1 MSLKDWAM
9 ASRNKGVSLN
19 GVSLAVTVQLLV
31 VFGGLP
37 AIAMA
42 IVLLW
47 RSGWSPVASGTCALM
62 IIGIWVG
69 CVMAAREQILFPLRT
84 LSNLLAALREGD
96 YSLRAASA
104 RRADALGEVMRELN
118 GLSQAL
124 QTDRQEA
131 TETNALLLAVISNI
145 DLAVFT
151 FDEED
156 RLRLVNDA
164 GIRLLN
170 RRSKEILGSTASDLG
185 LSECLQGNRSG
196 LLQRSFPGSFGTR
209 WEIRRSAFRQ
219 QGRPH
224 QLLVLS
230 DLSQTLREEERRA
243 WQRLIRVLGHEL
255 NNSLG
260 PIQSISDSLS
270 MVARRNPPERTK
282 EWESDLIAGLDV
294 IRDRTSALGR
304 FMEAYSQLARLPAP
318 RRQACE
324 IGELVRRAAKLEYRM
339 TIVVEPGFEGLV
351 NLDPDQIEQALINLI
366 KNAVDAVTETHG
378 EVHIRWTLDRRN
390 LEIEVLDGG
399 AGLPNT
405 TNLFVPFFTTKPGG
419 SGIGLVL
426 SRQIAEA
433 HGGTL
438 TVENR
443 RNQPGCRAL
452 LRIVA

>member
-1 MSLKDWAM
+1 M
-9 ASRNKGVSLN
+9 ADRNHGIPLNRVSL
-19 GVSLAVTVQLLV
+19 VATVQLLV
-31 VFGGLP
+31 VLGGFP
-37 AIAMA
+37 AIAIA
-42 IVLLW
+42 ITLLW
-47 RSGWSPVASGTCALM
+47 QSGWPPIAIGSCAL
-62 IIGIWVG
+62 IILSVWIG
-69 CVMAAREQILFPLRT
+69 CAIAGREQILFPLRT
-84 LSNLLAALREGD
+84 LTNLLAALREGD

-104 RRADALGEVMRELN
+104 RRRDALGEVMRELN

-124 QTDRQEA
+124 QTERQEA

-151 FDEED
+151 FDEEN

-164 GIRLLN
+164 GVRLLN
-170 RRSKEILGSTASDLG
+170 RQSDEILGSTAADLG
-185 LSECLQGNRSG
+185 LAECLQGNRISV
-196 LLQRSFPGSFGTR
+196 LQRSFPGSFGTR

-230 DLSQTLREEERRA
+230 DLSQALREEERRA

-270 MVARRNPPERTK
+270 MVARRSRAERSK

-318 RRQACE
+318 RRQPCE
-324 IGELVRRAAKLEYRM
+324 IGELVRRAAKLEYRLA
-339 TIVVEPGFEGLV
+339 VVLETGFDGLV
-351 NLDPDQIEQALINLI
+351 NLDPDQIEQVLINLI
-366 KNAVDAVTETHG
+366 KNAVDAVAETRG
-378 EVHIRWTLDRRN
+378 EVRVRWTLEHRN
-390 LEIEVLDGG
+390 LEIEVLDEGT
-399 AGLPNT
+399 GLPNT
-405 TNLFVPFFTTKPGG
+405 ANLFVPFFTTKPGG
-419 SGIGLVL
+419 NGIGLVL

-438 TVENR
+438 IVENR
-443 RNQPGCRAL
+443 KDRSGCRAL
-452 LRIVA
+452 LRLVA

>member
-1 MSLKDWAM
+1 M
-9 ASRNKGVSLN
+9 ANRSHGISFNRVSL
-19 GVSLAVTVQLLV
+19 VATVQLLV
-31 VFGGLP
+31 ALGGLP
-37 AIAMA
+37 AIAIA
-42 IVLLW
+42 IALLW
-47 RSGWSPVASGTCALM
+47 QSGWSPIVSGSCALL
-62 IIGIWVG
+62 IIGVWIG
-69 CVMAAREQILFPLRT
+69 CVIAGREQILFPLRT

-104 RRADALGEVMRELN
+104 RRRDALGEVMRELN

-124 QTDRQEA
+124 QTERQEA

-151 FDEED
+151 FDEES

-164 GIRLLN
+164 GTRLLN
-170 RRSKEILGSTASDLG
+170 KQGDELLGSTASELG
-185 LSECLQGNRSG
+185 LVECLQGNRSG
-196 LLQRSFPGSFGTR
+196 VLQRSFPGSFGTR

-230 DLSQTLREEERRA
+230 DLSQTLRDEERRA

-270 MVARRNPPERTK
+270 MVVRRSPPERSR
-282 EWESDLIAGLDV
+282 EWESDLVAGLEV

-318 RRQACE
+318 RRQPCE

-339 TIVVEPGFEGLV
+339 AVLVEPCFDGLA

-366 KNAVDAVTETHG
+366 RNAVDAVVETHG
-378 EVHIRWTLDRRN
+378 AVRVRWSLEGQN
-390 LEIEVLDGG
+390 LEIEVLDEG

-419 SGIGLVL
+419 NGIGLVL

-438 TVENR
+438 IVENR
-443 RNQPGCRAL
+443 KDRSGCRAL
-452 LRIVA
+452 LRVVA

>member
-1 MSLKDWAM
+1 MPNRHHGILSQRLSLVA
-9 ASRNKGVSLN
+9 
-19 GVSLAVTVQLLV
+19 TVQLLV
-31 VFGGLP
+31 ALGGLP
-37 AIAMA
+37 AIAIA
-42 IVLLW
+42 VTLLW
-47 RSGWSPVASGTCALM
+47 RSGWSPVAIGSCAFL
-62 IIGIWVG
+62 IISVWIG
-69 CVMAAREQILFPLRT
+69 CVIAGREQILFPLRT
-84 LSNLLAALREGD
+84 LSNLLAVLREGD

-104 RRADALGEVMRELN
+104 RRPDVLGEVMRELN

-124 QTDRQEA
+124 QTERQEA

-151 FDEED
+151 FDEENK
-156 RLRLVNDA
+156 LRLVNDA
-164 GIRLLN
+164 GIKLLN
-170 RRSKEILGSTASDLG
+170 RQGDELLGGTASELG
-185 LSECLQGNRSG
+185 LVECLQGNRSG
-196 LLQRSFPGSFGTR
+196 VLQRSFPGSFGTR

-270 MVARRNPPERTK
+270 MVARRSPPERSE
-282 EWESDLIAGLDV
+282 EWESDLVAGLDV

-318 RRQACE
+318 RRRPCQ
-324 IGELVRRAAKLEYRM
+324 IGGLVRRAAKLEYRM
-339 TIVVEPGFEGLV
+339 SVVVEPDHDGLV
-351 NLDPDQIEQALINLI
+351 NLDPDQIEQVLINLI
-366 KNAVDAVTETHG
+366 RNAVDAIAETRG
-378 EVHIRWTLDRRN
+378 EVRVRWSLVRGN
-390 LEIEVLDGG
+390 LEIEVLDEG
-399 AGLPNT
+399 AGLQNT
-405 TNLFVPFFTTKPGG
+405 ANLFVPFFTTKPGG
-419 SGIGLVL
+419 NGIGLVL

-438 TVENR
+438 PVENR
-443 RNQPGCRAL
+443 EDRSGCSAL
-452 LRIVA
+452 LRVVA

>member
-1 MSLKDWAM
+1 MPNPHHGILSQRLSLVA
-9 ASRNKGVSLN
+9 
-19 GVSLAVTVQLLV
+19 TVQLLV
-31 VFGGLP
+31 ALGGFP
-37 AIAMA
+37 AIAIA
-42 IVLLW
+42 VTLLW
-47 RSGWSPVASGTCALM
+47 RSGWSPVAIGSCAFL
-62 IIGIWVG
+62 IISVWIG
-69 CVMAAREQILFPLRT
+69 CVIAGREQILFPLRT

-104 RRADALGEVMRELN
+104 RRPDALGEVMRELN

-124 QTDRQEA
+124 QTERQEA

-151 FDEED
+151 FDEENK
-156 RLRLVNDA
+156 LRLVNDA
-164 GIRLLN
+164 GIKLLN
-170 RRSKEILGSTASDLG
+170 RQGNELLGGTASELG
-185 LSECLQGNRSG
+185 LVECLQGNRSG
-196 LLQRSFPGSFGTR
+196 VLQRSFPGSFGTR

-270 MVARRNPPERTK
+270 MVARRSPPERSEK
-282 EWESDLIAGLDV
+282 WESDLVAGLDV

-318 RRQACE
+318 RRRPCQ

-339 TIVVEPGFEGLV
+339 SVVVEPGHDGLV
-351 NLDPDQIEQALINLI
+351 NLDPDQIEQVLINLI
-366 KNAVDAVTETHG
+366 RNAVDAIAETRG
-378 EVHIRWTLDRRN
+378 EVRVRWSLVRGN
-390 LEIEVLDGG
+390 LEIEVLDEG
-399 AGLPNT
+399 AGLQNT
-405 TNLFVPFFTTKPGG
+405 ANLFVPFFTTKPGG
-419 SGIGLVL
+419 NGIGLVL

-438 TVENR
+438 LVENR
-443 RNQPGCRAL
+443 EDRSGCSAL
-452 LRIVA
+452 LRVVA

>member
-1 MSLKDWAM
+1 MRLKDWKM
-9 ASRNKGVSLN
+9 ANPNHGLSSNR
-19 GVSLAVTVQLLV
+19 VSLAAAVQLV
-31 VFGGLP
+31 VLFGGLP
-37 AIAMA
+37 AIAIA

-47 RSGWSPVASGTCALM
+47 RSGWSPVASGSCALM
-62 IIGIWVG
+62 IIGIWIG
-69 CVMAAREQILFPLRT
+69 CVLAVREQIVFPLRT

-118 GLSQAL
+118 DLGQAL

-151 FDEED
+151 FDEEN

-170 RRSKEILGSTASDLG
+170 RQSEEILGSTASDLG
-185 LSECLQGNRSG
+185 LIECLQGNRTAV
-196 LLQRSFPGSFGTR
+196 LQRSFPGSFGTR

-260 PIQSISDSLS
+260 PIQSIPDSLTT
-270 MVARRNPPERTK
+270 VARRPPPEHSK

-294 IRDRTSALGR
+294 IRDRTLALGR
-304 FMEAYSQLARLPAP
+304 FMGGYSQLARLPAP
-318 RRQACE
+318 RRQPCQ
-324 IGELVRRAAKLEYRM
+324 IGELVRRAAKLEYRLAV
-339 TIVVEPGFEGLV
+339 VVEPGFEGLV

-366 KNAVDAVTETHG
+366 KNAVDAVAETHG
-378 EVHIRWTLDRRN
+378 EVRIR
-390 LEIEVLDGG
+390 
-399 AGLPNT
+399 
-405 TNLFVPFFTTKPGG
+405 
-419 SGIGLVL
+419 
-426 SRQIAEA
+426 
-433 HGGTL
+433 
-438 TVENR
+438 
-443 RNQPGCRAL
+443 
-452 LRIVA
+452 

>member
-1 MSLKDWAM
+1 M
-9 ASRNKGVSLN
+9 ANPNHGLSSNR
-19 GVSLAVTVQLLV
+19 VSLAAVVQLLV
-31 VFGGLP
+31 LFGGLP
-37 AIAMA
+37 AIAIA

-47 RSGWSPVASGTCALM
+47 RSGWSLVASGSCVLM
-62 IIGIWVG
+62 IVGIWIG
-69 CVMAAREQILFPLRT
+69 CVVAARERIVFPLRT

-104 RRADALGEVMRELN
+104 RRTDALGEVMRELN
-118 GLSQAL
+118 DLSQAL

-151 FDEED
+151 FDEEN

-170 RRSKEILGSTASDLG
+170 RRSEEILGSTASDLG
-185 LSECLQGNRSG
+185 LMECLQGERTAV
-196 LLQRSFPGSFGTR
+196 LQRSFPGSFGTR

-270 MVARRNPPERTK
+270 TVARRPPSERSK
-282 EWESDLIAGLDV
+282 EWESDLIAGLNV
-294 IRDRTSALGR
+294 VRDRTSALGR
-304 FMEAYSQLARLPAP
+304 FMGAYSQLARLPAP
-318 RRQACE
+318 RRQPCE
-324 IGELVRRAAKLEYRM
+324 IGELLRRAAKLEYRLAV
-339 TIVVEPGFEGLV
+339 VVEPGFEGLV

-378 EVHIRWTLDRRN
+378 EVRVRWSIGDRN
-390 LEIEVLDGG
+390 LEIELLDEGT
-399 AGLPNT
+399 GLPNT

-438 TVENR
+438 IVENR
-443 RNQPGCRAL
+443 KDRAGCRAL

>member
-1 MSLKDWAM
+1 
-9 ASRNKGVSLN
+9 
-19 GVSLAVTVQLLV
+19 
-31 VFGGLP
+31 
-37 AIAMA
+37 
-42 IVLLW
+42 
-47 RSGWSPVASGTCALM
+47 
-62 IIGIWVG
+62 
-69 CVMAAREQILFPLRT
+69 
-84 LSNLLAALREGD
+84 
-96 YSLRAASA
+96 
-104 RRADALGEVMRELN
+104 MRELN

-124 QTDRQEA
+124 QTDRQQA

-151 FDEED
+151 FDQEN

-170 RRSKEILGSTASDLG
+170 RQSKEILGSTAAELG
-185 LSECLQGNRSG
+185 LEGCLQGNRTG
-196 LLQRSFPGSFGTR
+196 VLQRSFSGSFGTR

-219 QGRPH
+219 EGRPH

-260 PIQSISDSLS
+260 PIQSISDSLGT
-270 MVARRNPPERTK
+270 VARRSPPERSK

-318 RRQACE
+318 RRQPCE
-324 IGELVRRAAKLEYRM
+324 IAGLVRRAAKLEYRM
-339 TIVVEPGFEGLV
+339 AVVVEPGFNGLV

-378 EVHIRWTLDRRN
+378 QVHIRWTLDRRN
-390 LEIEVLDGG
+390 LEIEVLDEGT
-399 AGLPNT
+399 GLPNT

-419 SGIGLVL
+419 NGIGLVL

-438 TVENR
+438 IVENR
-443 RNQPGCRAL
+443 KDQSGCRAL
-452 LRIVA
+452 LRLVG

>member
-1 MSLKDWAM
+1 MVD
-9 ASRNKGVSLN
+9 RRHGVSLN
-19 GVSLAVTVQLLV
+19 RLSLVAVVQLLV
-31 VFGGLP
+31 ALGGLP
-37 AIAMA
+37 AILGLT
-42 IVLLW
+42 ILLW
-47 RSGWSPVASGTCALM
+47 RSGWSPIASGSCALLA
-62 IIGIWVG
+62 IGIWVG
-69 CVMAAREQILFPLRT
+69 CIIAAREQILFPLRT
-84 LSNLLAALREGD
+84 LTNLLAALREGD

-104 RRADALGEVMRELN
+104 RRPDALGEVMRELN

-124 QTDRQEA
+124 QNQRQEA

-151 FDEED
+151 FDEEN
-156 RLRLVNDA
+156 RLRLVNDS
-164 GIRLLN
+164 GMRLLN
-170 RRSKEILGSTASDLG
+170 RPNDEILGATAMDLG
-185 LSECLQGNRSG
+185 LLECLQGKRIDVI
-196 LLQRSFPGSFGTR
+196 QRSFPGSFGTR

-270 MVARRNPPERTK
+270 MVARRSPQERSS
-282 EWESDLIAGLDV
+282 EWESDLIGGLDV

-304 FMEAYSQLARLPAP
+304 FMNAYSQLARLPAP
-318 RRQACE
+318 CRQPCE

-339 TIVVEPGFEGLV
+339 TVVIESCSEAKV
-351 NLDPDQIEQALINLI
+351 HLDPDQVEQALINLI
-366 KNAVDAVTETHG
+366 KNAVDAVAETGG
-378 EVHIRWTLDRRN
+378 EVRVRWVLEQRN
-390 LEIEVLDGG
+390 LEVEVLDEGT
-399 AGLPNT
+399 GLPNT

-438 TVENR
+438 VVENR
-443 RNQPGCRAL
+443 TDRSGCRAL
-452 LRIVA
+452 LRIVV

>member
-1 MSLKDWAM
+1 MTAWAT
-9 ASRNKGVSLN
+9 VD
-19 GVSLAVTVQLLV
+19 LAV
-31 VFGGLP
+31 
-37 AIAMA
+37 AAM
-42 IVLLW
+42 
-47 RSGWSPVASGTCALM
+47 RSGARDFIQKPWDNARVLS
-62 IIGIWVG
+62 IIQTQLQVE
-69 CVMAAREQILFPLRT
+69 AETR
-84 LSNLLAALREGD
+84 
-96 YSLRAASA
+96 RANRLESAGSVQRKRSA
-104 RRADALGEVMRELN
+104 RSGGAEVMRELN

-255 NNSLG
+255 NNSLA
-260 PIQSISDSLS
+260 PIQSISDSLGT
-270 MVARRNPPERTK
+270 VARRSPRERSK
-282 EWESDLIAGLDV
+282 EWESDLIAGLEV

-318 RRQACE
+318 RRQPCE
-324 IGELVRRAAKLEYRM
+324 IAGLVQRAAKLEYRKAV
-339 TIVVEPGFEGLV
+339 VVEPGLNGLV

-378 EVHIRWTLDRRN
+378 QVYIRWALDRRT
-390 LEIEVLDGG
+390 LEIEVLDEGT
-399 AGLPNT
+399 GLSNT

-419 SGIGLVL
+419 NGIGLVL

-438 TVENR
+438 IVENSKDR
-443 RNQPGCRAL
+443 YGCRAL

>member
-1 MSLKDWAM
+1 M
-9 ASRNKGVSLN
+9 ANQNHGISLN
-19 GVSLAVTVQLLV
+19 RVSLAATVQLLV

-37 AIAMA
+37 AIAIA
-42 IVLLW
+42 SVLLW
-47 RSGWSPVASGTCALM
+47 RSDWSPIASGSCTLM
-62 IIGIWVG
+62 IVAIWVG
-69 CVMAAREQILFPLRT
+69 CIMAARERVLFPLRT

-104 RRADALGEVMRELN
+104 RRADVLGEVMRELN

-124 QTDRQEA
+124 QTDRQQA

-151 FDEED
+151 FDQEN

-170 RRSKEILGSTASDLG
+170 RRSEEILGSTAVELG
-185 LSECLQGNRSG
+185 LEECLQGNRTG
-196 LLQRSFPGSFGTR
+196 VLQRSFAGSFGTR

-219 QGRPH
+219 EGRPH
-224 QLLVLS
+224 QLLVLA

-270 MVARRNPPERTK
+270 SVARRLPSERSK

-318 RRQACE
+318 RRQPCE
-324 IGELVRRAAKLEYRM
+324 IAGLVQRAAKLEYRM
-339 TIVVEPGFEGLV
+339 AVVVEPGLNGLV
-351 NLDPDQIEQALINLI
+351 SLDPDQIEQALINLI
-366 KNAVDAVTETHG
+366 KNAVDSVTETHG
-378 EVHIRWTLDRRN
+378 QVHIRWTLDRRN
-390 LEIEVLDGG
+390 LEIEVLDEGT
-399 AGLPNT
+399 GLPNT

-419 SGIGLVL
+419 NGIGLVL

-438 TVENR
+438 IVENR
-443 RNQPGCRAL
+443 KGRPGCRAL
-452 LRIVA
+452 LRLVA

>member
-1 MSLKDWAM
+1 MANRSHSLPVH
-9 ASRNKGVSLN
+9 RVSLT
-19 GVSLAVTVQLLV
+19 ATVQLLV
-31 VFGGLP
+31 ALGGFP
-37 AIAMA
+37 AIVIAV
-42 IVLLW
+42 ILLW
-47 RSGWSPVASGTCALM
+47 RSGWSPVAIGSCAFI
-62 IIGIWVG
+62 IIGVWIG
-69 CVMAAREQILFPLRT
+69 CVVADREQILFPLRT

-104 RRADALGEVMRELN
+104 RRADVLGEVMRELN
-118 GLSQAL
+118 GLSHAL
-124 QTDRQEA
+124 QTERQEA

-151 FDEED
+151 FDAEN

-164 GIRLLN
+164 GTKLLT
-170 RRSKEILGSTASDLG
+170 RSSEELLGSTASDLG
-185 LSECLQGNRSG
+185 LAECRQGSRTAM
-196 LLQRSFPGSFGTR
+196 LQRSFPGSFGTR
-209 WEIRRSAFRQ
+209 WEVRRSTFRQ

-224 QLLVLS
+224 QLLVLA

-270 MVARRNPPERTK
+270 SVIRRPRPERSK
-282 EWESDLIAGLDV
+282 EWETDLMTGLDV

-304 FMEAYSQLARLPAP
+304 FMQAYSQLARLPAP
-318 RRQACE
+318 RRRPCE
-324 IGELVRRAAKLEYRM
+324 IGELVRRTAKLEYRM
-339 TIVVEPGFEGLV
+339 CVSVESGYEGLV

-366 KNAVDAVTETHG
+366 RNAVDAVLESHG
-378 EVHIRWTLDRRN
+378 NVRVRWSLIERN
-390 LEIEVLDGG
+390 LEIEVLDEGS
-399 AGLPNT
+399 GLSNT
-405 TNLFVPFFTTKPGG
+405 ANLFVPFFTTKLGG

-438 TVENR
+438 IVESR
-443 RNQPGCRAL
+443 ADRTGCRAL
-452 LRIVA
+452 LKIVA

>member
-1 MSLKDWAM
+1 M
-9 ASRNKGVSLN
+9 ANPNHGLSSNR
-19 GVSLAVTVQLLV
+19 VSLAAAVQLLV
-31 VFGGLP
+31 LFGGLP
-37 AIAMA
+37 AIAIA

-47 RSGWSPVASGTCALM
+47 RSGWSLVASGSCVLL
-62 IIGIWVG
+62 IVGIWIG
-69 CVMAAREQILFPLRT
+69 CVVAAREQIVFPLRT

-104 RRADALGEVMRELN
+104 RRTDALGEVMRELN
-118 GLSQAL
+118 DLSQAL

-151 FDEED
+151 FDEEN

-170 RRSKEILGSTASDLG
+170 RQSEEILGSTASDLG
-185 LSECLQGNRSG
+185 LMECLQGDRTTV
-196 LLQRSFPGSFGTR
+196 LQRSFPGSFGTR

-270 MVARRNPPERTK
+270 TVARRPPSERSK
-282 EWESDLIAGLDV
+282 EWESDLIAGLNV
-294 IRDRTSALGR
+294 VRDRTSALGR
-304 FMEAYSQLARLPAP
+304 FMGAYSQLARLPAP
-318 RRQACE
+318 RRQPCE
-324 IGELVRRAAKLEYRM
+324 IGELVRRAAKLEYRLAV
-339 TIVVEPGFEGLV
+339 VVEPGFEGLV

-366 KNAVDAVTETHG
+366 KNAVDAVTETDG
-378 EVHIRWTLDRRN
+378 EVRIRWSVGERN
-390 LEIEVLDGG
+390 LQIEVLDEGT
-399 AGLPNT
+399 GLANT

-438 TVENR
+438 IVENR
-443 RNQPGCRAL
+443 KDRLGCRAL

>member
-1 MSLKDWAM
+1 M
-9 ASRNKGVSLN
+9 ANPNRDVSTNRL
-19 GVSLAVTVQLLV
+19 SLATTVQLLV

-37 AIAMA
+37 AIAIA
-42 IVLLW
+42 IILLS
-47 RSGWSPVASGTCALM
+47 RSGWSLIASGSCVLL
-62 IIGIWVG
+62 IVGIWIG
-69 CVMAAREQILFPLRT
+69 CVLAAREQILFPLRT

-118 GLSQAL
+118 DLSRAL

-151 FDEED
+151 FDEEN
-156 RLRLVNDA
+156 RLRLVNDT

-170 RRSKEILGSTASDLG
+170 RASEEILGSTASELG
-185 LSECLQGNRSG
+185 LMECLQGNRIAV
-196 LLQRSFPGSFGTR
+196 LQRSFPGSFGTR

-243 WQRLIRVLGHEL
+243 WQRLIRVIGHEL

-270 MVARRNPPERTK
+270 AVARRSSSERPK

-318 RRQACE
+318 RRQPRE

-339 TIVVEPGFEGLV
+339 AVVVEPGSDGLV

-378 EVHIRWTLDRRN
+378 EVRIRWSLDRRN
-390 LEIEVLDGG
+390 LEIEVLDEGP
-399 AGLPNT
+399 GLSNT

-419 SGIGLVL
+419 NGIGLVL

-438 TVENR
+438 IVENR
-443 RNQPGCRAL
+443 RDRPGCRAL

>member
-9 ASRNKGVSLN
+9 ANRNHGISLN
-19 GVSLAVTVQLLV
+19 RISLAATIQLLV

-37 AIAMA
+37 AIAIA
-42 IVLLW
+42 SILLW
-47 RSGWSPVASGTCALM
+47 RSGWSPIASGSCAVMML
-62 IIGIWVG
+62 GIWVG
-69 CVMAAREQILFPLRT
+69 CVMAARERILFPLRT

-104 RRADALGEVMRELN
+104 RRADVLGEVMRELN

-151 FDEED
+151 FDQEN
-156 RLRLVNDA
+156 RLRLVNDT
-164 GIRLLN
+164 GIKLLN
-170 RRSKEILGSTASDLG
+170 RQSQEILGSTAAELG
-185 LSECLQGNRSG
+185 LEECLQGNRTG
-196 LLQRSFPGSFGTR
+196 VLRRSFPGSFGTR

-260 PIQSISDSLS
+260 PIQSISDSLGT
-270 MVARRNPPERTK
+270 VARRSPPERSK

-318 RRQACE
+318 RRQPCE
-324 IGELVRRAAKLEYRM
+324 IAGLVRSAAKLEYRKAV
-339 TIVVEPGFEGLV
+339 VVEPGFNGSV

-378 EVHIRWTLDRRN
+378 QVHIRWTLDRRN
-390 LEIEVLDGG
+390 LEIEVLDEGT
-399 AGLPNT
+399 GLPNT

-419 SGIGLVL
+419 NGIGLVL

-438 TVENR
+438 IVENR
-443 RNQPGCRAL
+443 KDQSGCRAL
-452 LRIVA
+452 LRLVG

>member
-1 MSLKDWAM
+1 M
-9 ASRNKGVSLN
+9 ANRSHGVSL
-19 GVSLAVTVQLLV
+19 GRVSLAAAVQLLV
-31 VFGGLP
+31 VFGGFP
-37 AIAMA
+37 AVAIAIA
-42 IVLLW
+42 LLW
-47 RSGWSPVASGTCALM
+47 RSGWSPVASGSCALM
-62 IIGIWVG
+62 LIGVWIG
-69 CVMAAREQILFPLRT
+69 CAIAAREQILFPLRT

-104 RRADALGEVMRELN
+104 RRPDALGEVMRELN
-118 GLSQAL
+118 DLSQAL

-151 FDEED
+151 FDEES
-156 RLRLVNDA
+156 RLRLVNDT

-170 RRSKEILGSTASDLG
+170 RRSDEILGSTASDLG
-185 LSECLQGNRSG
+185 LLECLQGSRIG
-196 LLQRSFPGSFGTR
+196 MLQRSFPGSFGTR

-270 MVARRNPPERTK
+270 MVVRRSPPERSK
-282 EWESDLIAGLDV
+282 DWESDLTAGLDV

-318 RRQACE
+318 CRQSCE

-339 TIVVEPGFEGLV
+339 AVVVEPCFDGLV
-351 NLDPDQIEQALINLI
+351 NLDRDQIEQVLINLI
-366 KNAVDAVTETHG
+366 KNAVDAVAETRG
-378 EVHIRWTLDRRN
+378 EVHVRWTLDRRN
-390 LEIEVLDGG
+390 LEIEVLDEGP
-399 AGLPNT
+399 GLPNT

-419 SGIGLVL
+419 NGIGLVL

-438 TVENR
+438 VVENR
-443 RNQPGCRAL
+443 KDRPGCRAL
-452 LRIVA
+452 LRLVA

>member
-1 MSLKDWAM
+1 M
-9 ASRNKGVSLN
+9 ASRSYGVSLSR
-19 GVSLAVTVQLLV
+19 VSLATTVQLLV
-31 VFGGLP
+31 LLGGIP
-37 AIAMA
+37 AAAIA
-42 IVLLW
+42 IILLW
-47 RSGWSPVASGTCALM
+47 QSGWSPVASGSCTLLIVGVWIGCA
-62 IIGIWVG
+62 
-69 CVMAAREQILFPLRT
+69 MAAREQILFPLRT
-84 LSNLLAALREGD
+84 LSNLLSALREGD

-104 RRADALGEVMRELN
+104 RRPDALGEVMRELN

-124 QTDRQEA
+124 QTERQEA

-151 FDEED
+151 FDEEN

-170 RRSKEILGSTASDLG
+170 RQSDEILGSTASDLG
-185 LSECLQGNRSG
+185 LVECLQGNRIG
-196 LLQRSFPGSFGTR
+196 VLQRSFPGSFGTR
-209 WEIRRSAFRQ
+209 WEVRRSAFRQ

-224 QLLVLS
+224 RLLVLS

-270 MVARRNPPERTK
+270 MVARRSPLERSK

-294 IRDRTSALGR
+294 IRDRTSALSR

-318 RRQACE
+318 RRKPCE
-324 IGELVRRAAKLEYRM
+324 IGEVVRRAAKLEYRM
-339 TIVVEPGFEGLV
+339 TVVVEPCSDGLV
-351 NLDPDQIEQALINLI
+351 NLDPDQIEQVLINLI
-366 KNAVDAVTETHG
+366 KNAVDAVAETQG
-378 EVHIRWTLDRRN
+378 EVRVRWTLERRN
-390 LEIEVLDGG
+390 LEIEVLDEGT
-399 AGLPNT
+399 GLPNT

-419 SGIGLVL
+419 NGIGLVL

-438 TVENR
+438 IVENR
-443 RNQPGCRAL
+443 KDRSGCRAL
-452 LRIVA
+452 LRLVA

>member
-1 MSLKDWAM
+1 M
-9 ASRNKGVSLN
+9 ANPNHGLSSNR
-19 GVSLAVTVQLLV
+19 VSLAAAVQLLV
-31 VFGGLP
+31 LFGGLP
-37 AIAMA
+37 AIAIA

-47 RSGWSPVASGTCALM
+47 RSGWSLVASGSCVLM
-62 IIGIWVG
+62 IVGIWIG
-69 CVMAAREQILFPLRT
+69 CVVAARERIVFPLRT

-96 YSLRAASA
+96 YSLRAAS
-104 RRADALGEVMRELN
+104 LGEVMRELN
-118 GLSQAL
+118 DLSQAL

-151 FDEED
+151 FDEEN

-170 RRSKEILGSTASDLG
+170 RRSEEILGSTASDLG
-185 LSECLQGNRSG
+185 LMECLQGERTAV
-196 LLQRSFPGSFGTR
+196 LQRSFPGSFGTR

-270 MVARRNPPERTK
+270 TVARRPPSERSK
-282 EWESDLIAGLDV
+282 EWESDLIAGLNV
-294 IRDRTSALGR
+294 VRDRTSALGR
-304 FMEAYSQLARLPAP
+304 FMGAYSQLARLPAP
-318 RRQACE
+318 RRQPCE
-324 IGELVRRAAKLEYRM
+324 IGELVRRAAKLEYRLAV
-339 TIVVEPGFEGLV
+339 VVEPGFEGLV

-378 EVHIRWTLDRRN
+378 EVRVRWSIGDRS
-390 LEIEVLDGG
+390 LEIEVLDEGT
-399 AGLPNT
+399 GLPNT

-438 TVENR
+438 IVENR
-443 RNQPGCRAL
+443 KDRPGCRAL

>member
-1 MSLKDWAM
+1 M
-9 ASRNKGVSLN
+9 
-19 GVSLAVTVQLLV
+19 
-31 VFGGLP
+31 
-37 AIAMA
+37 
-42 IVLLW
+42 
-47 RSGWSPVASGTCALM
+47 
-62 IIGIWVG
+62 
-69 CVMAAREQILFPLRT
+69 
-84 LSNLLAALREGD
+84 
-96 YSLRAASA
+96 
-104 RRADALGEVMRELN
+104 
-118 GLSQAL
+118 
-124 QTDRQEA
+124 
-131 TETNALLLAVISNI
+131 
-145 DLAVFT
+145 
-151 FDEED
+151 
-156 RLRLVNDA
+156 
-164 GIRLLN
+164 N
-170 RRSKEILGSTASDLG
+170 RPSKEILGSTASDLG

-196 LLQRSFPGSFGTR
+196 VLQRSFPGSFGTR
-209 WEIRRSAFRQ
+209 WEIRRSTFRQ

-270 MVARRNPPERTK
+270 MVARRTPPERAK
-282 EWESDLIAGLDV
+282 EWQSDLIAGLDV

-324 IGELVRRAAKLEYRM
+324 IGELVRRAAKLEHRM
-339 TIVVEPGFEGLV
+339 AVVVEPGFEGLV

-390 LEIEVLDGG
+390 LEIEVPDEG

-438 TVENR
+438 IVENR
-443 RNQPGCRAL
+443 QDQPGCRAL
-452 LRIVA
+452 LRIVW

>member
-1 MSLKDWAM
+1 M
-9 ASRNKGVSLN
+9 ANPNHGLSSNR
-19 GVSLAVTVQLLV
+19 VSLAAAVQLLV
-31 VFGGLP
+31 LFGGLP
-37 AIAMA
+37 AIAIA

-47 RSGWSPVASGTCALM
+47 RSGWSLVASGSCVLL
-62 IIGIWVG
+62 IVGIWIG
-69 CVMAAREQILFPLRT
+69 CVVAAREQIVFPLRT

-104 RRADALGEVMRELN
+104 RRTDALGEVMRELN
-118 GLSQAL
+118 DLSQAL

-151 FDEED
+151 FDEEN

-170 RRSKEILGSTASDLG
+170 RQSEEILGSTASDLG
-185 LSECLQGNRSG
+185 LMECLQGDRTTV
-196 LLQRSFPGSFGTR
+196 LQRSFPGSFGTR

-270 MVARRNPPERTK
+270 TVARRPPSERSK
-282 EWESDLIAGLDV
+282 EWESDLIAGLNV
-294 IRDRTSALGR
+294 VRDRTSALGR
-304 FMEAYSQLARLPAP
+304 FMGAYSQLARLPAP
-318 RRQACE
+318 RRQPCE
-324 IGELVRRAAKLEYRM
+324 IGELVRRAAKLEYRLAV
-339 TIVVEPGFEGLV
+339 VVEPGFEGLV

-366 KNAVDAVTETHG
+366 KNAVDAVTETDG
-378 EVHIRWTLDRRN
+378 EVRLRWSVGERN
-390 LEIEVLDGG
+390 LQIEVLDEGT
-399 AGLPNT
+399 GLANT

-438 TVENR
+438 IVENR
-443 RNQPGCRAL
+443 KDRLGCRAL

>member
-1 MSLKDWAM
+1 M
-9 ASRNKGVSLN
+9 ANPKHGLSSNR
-19 GVSLAVTVQLLV
+19 VSLAAAVQLLV
-31 VFGGLP
+31 LFGGLP
-37 AIAMA
+37 AIAIA
-42 IVLLW
+42 VVLLW
-47 RSGWSPVASGTCALM
+47 RSGWSLIASGSCILM
-62 IIGIWVG
+62 IVGIWIG
-69 CVMAAREQILFPLRT
+69 CVVAAREQIVFPLRT

-104 RRADALGEVMRELN
+104 RRTDALGEVMRELN
-118 GLSQAL
+118 DLSQAL

-151 FDEED
+151 FDEEN

-164 GIRLLN
+164 GISLLN
-170 RRSKEILGSTASDLG
+170 RQSEEILGSTASDLG
-185 LSECLQGNRSG
+185 LMECLQGDRTAM
-196 LLQRSFPGSFGTR
+196 LQRSFPGSFGTR

-270 MVARRNPPERTK
+270 TVARRLPSERSK

-294 IRDRTSALGR
+294 VRDRTSALGR
-304 FMEAYSQLARLPAP
+304 FMGAYSQLARLPAP
-318 RRQACE
+318 RRQSCE
-324 IGELVRRAAKLEYRM
+324 IGELVRRAAKLEYRLAV
-339 TIVVEPGFEGLV
+339 VVEPAFEGLV

-378 EVHIRWTLDRRN
+378 EVRIRWSLRERN
-390 LEIEVLDGG
+390 LEIEVLDEGT
-399 AGLPNT
+399 GLPNT

-419 SGIGLVL
+419 NGIGLVL

-438 TVENR
+438 IVENR
-443 RNQPGCRAL
+443 KDRTGCRAL
-452 LRIVA
+452 LRLVA

>member
-1 MSLKDWAM
+1 M
-9 ASRNKGVSLN
+9 ANRNHGVSLN
-19 GVSLAVTVQLLV
+19 RVSLAATVQLLV

-37 AIAMA
+37 AIAIA
-42 IVLLW
+42 IILLW
-47 RSGWSPVASGTCALM
+47 RSNWSPVASGACALM
-62 IIGIWVG
+62 IVGIWAG
-69 CVMAAREQILFPLRT
+69 CVVAAREQILFPLRT

-96 YSLRAASA
+96 YSLRAAAA

-151 FDEED
+151 FDEEN

-170 RRSKEILGSTASDLG
+170 RQSEEVLGSTAADLG
-185 LSECLQGNRSG
+185 LMECLQANRIG
-196 LLQRSFPGSFGTR
+196 VLQRSFPGSFGTR

-270 MVARRNPPERTK
+270 MVARRPPPERSK

-318 RRQACE
+318 RRQPCE
-324 IGELVRRAAKLEYRM
+324 IGELVRRTAKLEYRM
-339 TIVVEPGFEGLV
+339 AVAIEPGFDGWV

-378 EVHIRWTLDRRN
+378 QVHIRWTLDRRN
-390 LEIEVLDGG
+390 LEIEVLDEGT
-399 AGLPNT
+399 GLPNT

-419 SGIGLVL
+419 NGIGLVL

-438 TVENR
+438 VVENR
-443 RNQPGCRAL
+443 KDRLGCRAL
-452 LRIVA
+452 LRLVA